1 MRCASCKTVNAMM
14 IAKIIVWIGH
24 LIF

>member
-14 IAKIIVWIGH
+14 IVKIIVWIGH
-24 LIF
+24 LIS

>member
-24 LIF
+24 LIS